1 MALDPWVV
9 SLLASLVFLSIGII
23 LMILESQFETGLLAV
38 GGIACVIIAII
49 ILIQL
54 QVPNE
59 YSNIAYL
66 VNVLKYTITI
76 SCVVLSVFFGY
87 IAYKGYQVRKLK
99 SELDPQSLIGK
110 IGVAKTDIDPKGQVN
125 VEGELWSA
133 VCKQKPYAYQGEEVE
148 VIGFEGLTL
157 YVRPAIYKRV
167 EDELAA
173 EEEGEKKP
181 SSRRKKIVGF

>member
-9 SLLASLVFLSIGII
+9 NLLASLVFLSIGII
-23 LMILESQFETGLLAV
+23 LMFLESQFETGILAV
-38 GGIACVIIAII
+38 GGVACVIIAI
-49 ILIQL
+49 LVLLQL

-59 YSNIAYL
+59 YSNTVYL
-66 VNVLKYTITI
+66 VTILKYTITI
-76 SCVVLSVFFGY
+76 SCIVLGVFFGY
-87 IAYKGYQVRKLK
+87 IAYKGYQVRKLE

-133 VCKQKPYAYQGEEVE
+133 VCKQKPYAYEGEDVE
-148 VIGFEGLTL
+148 IIGFEGLTL

-167 EDELAA
+167 EDELA
-173 EEEGEKKP
+173 EEEKKLL
-181 SSRRKKIVGF
+181 SKKKNN

>member
-9 SLLASLVFLSIGII
+9 SLLASLIFLGIGII
-23 LMILESQFETGLLAV
+23 LMILETEFETGLLAV
-38 GGIACVIIAII
+38 GGIACVIIAVI
-49 ILIQL
+49 ILIKL

-59 YSNIAYL
+59 YSNVSYL
-66 VNVLKYTITI
+66 VNILRYTITI

-99 SELDPQSLIGK
+99 SELDPQSLIGR

-125 VEGELWSA
+125 VVGELWSA
-133 VCKQKPYAYQGEEVE
+133 VCKQKPYAYEGEEVE

-157 YVRPAIYKRV
+157 FVRPAIYKKV
-167 EDELAA
+167 EKEMA
-173 EEEGEKKP
+173 EEKEKL
-181 SSRRKKIVGF
+181 SRRKKIIRF